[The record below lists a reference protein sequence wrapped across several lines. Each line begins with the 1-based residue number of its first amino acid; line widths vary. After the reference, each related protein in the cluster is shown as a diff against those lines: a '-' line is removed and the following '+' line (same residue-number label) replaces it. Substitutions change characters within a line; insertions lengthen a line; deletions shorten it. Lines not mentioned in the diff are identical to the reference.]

1 MNIDDY
7 NASFDIGIT
16 VEENRNPKSKK
27 KKRRKR
33 KRSLSI
39 SSNDAVVNLPIDD
52 DGTAKLK
59 VCPDS
64 NGAGLGSAKKR
75 QRWNKDKRCASI
87 FTSSGGPAAE
97 SATINTSLTGEGST
111 PSSSVDNEP
120 IVNAAKN
127 KRKEK
132 KRKRNRDTTEIPVAK
147 SPSDSATTE
156 NENAQT
162 TPRPPLS
169 PPLKGMFIKER
180 SNLPVFLHR
189 TEICNLISSNDVVL
203 VIAETVSDVLPFLS
217 PLLHFDLS
225 LLL

>member
-1 MNIDDY
+1 MKIDDY

-64 NGAGLGSAKKR
+64 NGAGLGNANKR
-75 QRWNKDKRCASI
+75 QRRNKDKRCASI
-87 FTSSGGPAAE
+87 FISSGGPAAE
-97 SATINTSLTGEGST
+97 SATNTSPTGEGST
-111 PSSSVDNEP
+111 PSGSVDNKR

-127 KRKEK
+127 KQKEK

-162 TPRPPLS
+162 TPGPPLS

-217 PLLHFDLS
+217 HAIAF
-225 LLL
+225 